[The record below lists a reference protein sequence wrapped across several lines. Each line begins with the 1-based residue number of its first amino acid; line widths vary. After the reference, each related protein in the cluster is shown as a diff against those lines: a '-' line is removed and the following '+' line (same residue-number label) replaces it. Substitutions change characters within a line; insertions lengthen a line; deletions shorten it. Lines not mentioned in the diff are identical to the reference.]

1 MCSMNKRK
9 GDCRMI
15 RFKTRRVLAFVL
27 VLMLL
32 LSGTVYATDIE
43 DVPYYSY
50 TYWEGPSRNEAVPM
64 RAMYEATTQINGD
77 SLGISDIKDA
87 KHVTLSPDEKSLYIL
102 DSGNS
107 RILVVDTDTYQLKQE
122 IATIPFRKTDY
133 VIAQQVNEVKANTD
147 YVMFWWAKYDETS
160 GDGDLVMSIRDEATG
175 TVIDYEGDAF
185 PKMYTVTCNAC
196 YGEVAMDKA
205 ALQAEGAQCP
215 LCEAEMAVDFKGTAD
230 EEAVAKSVI
239 WQKNLI
245 TFNSGDA
252 TKLAVEIQ
260 QKTDKRVAFWMD
272 NVYLVEAAVLKN
284 TTVGFT
290 MGDAVVLENVNEE
303 TGEGVYQMV
312 TTTKV
317 GDQTKEQTF
326 NLIVDGY
333 YQSSWEPVK
342 EALAQVFSGKVNLH
356 KQVTASDFTGTL
368 DLTERTD
375 GTIDVSVSV
384 SDIEDVAE
392 LAKEIALVKEQLQKS
407 LLKNTLAD
415 LPAVFATDFNEDDLD
430 TWHVDCG
437 AKHDIKEDVDAAND
451 AGSMYVEST
460 LSYFKAQGLY
470 ISEENKIYLADT
482 ENYRVLVL
490 NEEGY
495 LEHLILKPDDP
506 DKGIPTDLVFKPTR
520 LVMDEKGYL
529 YVVSSGCFYG
539 MLVYDEKEEFL
550 GFHGSYKVE
559 SGVLDTIKGWIT
571 DLFMTN
577 EKSEQQQKK
586 LPQEIIDI
594 SIDSQGLLYTLSG
607 GASGQVKRLGFNGNQ
622 TLNHK
627 FGFQT
632 QSGDLVNFSE
642 IPAEYWHKHD
652 QYKVGF
658 AAITV
663 DNQGFSYVVDKLRSR
678 IFMYD
683 EECRVISVFSTGF
696 SVGNQVGTFT
706 TPEAITCTDDSLYV
720 VDFVSGAVTVF
731 ELTEYGRLFK
741 EANVLTIDGEYEK
754 AMEKWQQVL
763 KMDANSQRAYEGMG
777 KAMLTKA
784 NAEKAAGNIEQAH
797 VYFDEAMKYAEL
809 GNDQQTY
816 SQAFSVVQKEWLTN
830 NFWWIFILCLVLVGG
845 VAALLVLSK
854 KRKLFHIKNDK
865 LRVALTVPFHPFQA
879 FQSMKYQKFAS
890 MKLSLVF
897 VLLLYLASVSEDLY
911 GGFMYVLTDTSNYN
925 ALYTLIG
932 SVGVLLLWVIANW
945 GICVLNEGK
954 GTLKEVF
961 TMSAYSMTP
970 LIVYSVI
977 FVVGSHVLAA
987 SESSTFGLISTIMF
1001 IYTALLLLI
1010 GMTVVHEYTFFKS
1023 MKMAILTIL
1032 GMLLTAFVIFS
1043 VVLLT
1048 QQFIT
1053 FFVNIFNEIALR

>member
-9 GDCRMI
+9 GDHRMI
-15 RFKTRRVLAFVL
+15 RFKARRVLAFML
-27 VLMLL
+27 VLMMLI
-32 LSGTVYATDIE
+32 SGTVFAADIE

-50 TYWEGPSRNEAVPM
+50 TYWEGPSRNSAVPM
-64 RAMYEATTQINGD
+64 RTMYEATTQINGD
-77 SLGISDIKDA
+77 SLGIDNIVDA
-87 KHVTLSPDEKSLYIL
+87 KHVTLSPDQKSLYIL

-107 RILVVDTDTYQLKQE
+107 RILVVDTKTYELKQE
-122 IATIPFRKTDY
+122 INTIPFKKTDY
-133 VIAQQVNEVKANTD
+133 VIAKQVNKVKANTD
-147 YVMFWWAKYDETS
+147 YVLFWWSKFDTS
-160 GDGDLVMSIRDEATG
+160 SGKGNLTLSIRNEESGKA
-175 TVIDYEGDAF
+175 IDYEGEAF
-185 PKMYTVTCNAC
+185 PKVYEEGFE
-196 YGEVAMDKA
+196 GEEDQ
-205 ALQAEGAQCP
+205 L
-215 LCEAEMAVDFKGTAD
+215 AV
-230 EEAVAKSVI
+230 
-239 WQKNLI
+239 WNKNVI

-252 TKLAVEIQ
+252 TNLTVEIQ
-260 QKTDKRVAFWMD
+260 QRNDKRAAFWLD
-272 NVYLVEAAVLKN
+272 NAFLVEASVLKN
-284 TTVGFT
+284 TTVEFQMDGP
-290 MGDAVVLENVNEE
+290 VVLENVNEE
-303 TGEGVYQMV
+303 SGEGVYKLV
-312 TTTKV
+312 ATTKV
-317 GDQTKEQTF
+317 GDETSVKVF

-333 YQSSWEPVK
+333 YQESWQPAKDALNQAFSGKASLNKLVTKSDFTYDLEISERTGGTYDAFVTVSDTDDVAVMVEEINLIKEQLEKIILK
-342 EALAQVFSGKVNLH
+342 EALA
-356 KQVTASDFTGTL
+356 
-368 DLTERTD
+368 
-375 GTIDVSVSV
+375 SV
-384 SDIEDVAE
+384 
-392 LAKEIALVKEQLQKS
+392 
-407 LLKNTLAD
+407 
-415 LPAVFATDFNEDDLD
+415 PAVFATDFNDDLG
-430 TWHVDCG
+430 TWIGDCG
-437 AKHDIKEDVDAAND
+437 SKHDIQEDVDAATD

-460 LSYFKAQGLY
+460 LSYFKAQGMY
-470 ISEENKIYLADT
+470 VSKEGKIYLADT
-482 ENYRVLVL
+482 ENFRVLVL
-490 NEEGY
+490 NEKGY
-495 LEHLILKPDDP
+495 LEHLILKPTDP
-506 DKGIPTDLVFKPTR
+506 DKGIPTDLEFKPTR
-520 LVMDEKGYL
+520 LVMDSKGYL
-529 YVVSSGCFYG
+529 FVVSSGCYYG
-539 MLVYDEKEEFL
+539 MLVYDENEEFL

-559 SGVLDTIKGWIT
+559 TGVLDTIKSWIT

-577 EKSEQQQKK
+577 EKSDQQQKK

-594 SIDSQGLLYTLSG
+594 SIDAQGLLYTLSG
-607 GASGQVKRLGFNGNQ
+607 GSAGQVKRLGLNGNQ

-632 QSGDLVNFSE
+632 QSGDLINFSE

-663 DNQGFSYVVDKLRSR
+663 DSQGFSYVVDKLRSR

-696 SVGNQVGTFT
+696 VQGNQVGTFI
-706 TPEAITCTDDSLYV
+706 TPEAITCSDDRLYV
-720 VDFVSGAVTVF
+720 VDFVNGSVTVF

-754 AMEKWQQVL
+754 ALPLWNEVL
-763 KMDANSQRAYEGMG
+763 KLDANNQRAYEGVG
-777 KAMLTKA
+777 KAMLNMA
-784 NAEKAAGNIEQAH
+784 NAEKTAGNIEQANI
-797 VYFDEAMKYAEL
+797 YFDEAMKYAEL

-816 SQAFSVVQKEWLTN
+816 SQAFSVVQKNWLTN
-830 NFWWIFILCLVLVGG
+830 NFWWLFLLCLALVGG
-845 VAALLVLSK
+845 IAAVLVLSK
-854 KRKLFHIKNDK
+854 KRKLINIKNDK

-911 GGFMYVLTDTSNYN
+911 GGFMYVITDTSNYN

-945 GICVLNEGK
+945 GICILNEGK
-954 GTLKEVF
+954 GSLKEVF

-977 FVVGSHVLAA
+977 FVAGSHLLAA

-1053 FFVNIFNEIALR
+1053 FFVNIFEEIALR